1 MSVEEAAILAAKVNR
16 LAGLYA
22 NPNPAT
28 QVLDVIRQ
36 IPRAM
41 EELTNETVKTARVLS

>member
-1 MSVEEAAILAAKVNR
+1 MEDAAILAAKVNR

-22 NPNPAT
+22 NPTPAT
-28 QVLDVIRQ
+28 QVFDIIRQ

-41 EELTNETVKTARVLS
+41 EALLGAAAQSARALS